1 MPLRGDTAFQAE
13 SGVHFPISTVRDKFR
28 HLSLPFDT
36 LQRLPGHD
44 SVFIRFD
51 SGEEVLGIAVASKN
65 GVRQARY
72 SEVGFLRAGGR
83 FSEGRDK
90 FSYGEKNSGSISRCS
105 CGCSHASLSARRSR

>member
-1 MPLRGDTAFQAE
+1 MPLRGDTVFQAE
-13 SGVHFPISTVRDKFR
+13 SGVHFPISTGRDKFR

-44 SVFIRFD
+44 SVFILFD

-83 FSEGRDK
+83 FSEARK
-90 FSYGEKNSGSISRCS
+90 NFSYGEQE
-105 CGCSHASLSARRSR
+105 